1 MSVKVEWGQMPEGSS
16 IQCSVAGCDE
26 TATQYRADCDEEGRE
41 YWRSCYCVKH
51 AVREGFHHPEE

>member
-26 TATQYRADCDEEGRE
+26 TATQYRAELDEEWGEYGRS
-41 YWRSCYCVKH
+41 WYCAKH
-51 AVREGFHHPEE
+51 AVIEGFHHPEE